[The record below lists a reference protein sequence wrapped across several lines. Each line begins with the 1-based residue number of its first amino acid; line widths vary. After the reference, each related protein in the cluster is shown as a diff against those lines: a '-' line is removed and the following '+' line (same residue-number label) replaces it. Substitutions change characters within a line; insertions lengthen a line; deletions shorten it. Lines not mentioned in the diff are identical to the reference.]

1 MHIYHSN
8 TAVPIEKSIQPIEVP
23 SKAAISKEGQ
33 SDLIREDMAPETSL
47 AHFCAFVDFY
57 TRQCNDPL
65 STSLT
70 CEKQAEAVEILPQ
83 DLHPETI
90 RMLLDTMLEAI
101 DHLEKKWLDEQIQHD
116 DRKRRHREDV
126 ARLYQQIKLLQPEP
140 KPTPFY
146 EKGIQRFANWL
157 LWRKEPRQTPSQSKG
172 SGKPRK
178 GILRQHKSEVLQAT
192 VNA

>member
-8 TAVPIEKSIQPIEVP
+8 TAVQIEKNTHLIEASP
-23 SKAAISKEGQ
+23 KAATSKEGQ
-33 SDLIREDMAPETSL
+33 SEQFSETEASETSL

-57 TRQCNDPL
+57 TRQSNDPL

-70 CEKQAEAVEILPQ
+70 CEKQAEVVEILPQ

-126 ARLYQQIKLLQPEP
+126 ARLYQQLKQLQPEP

-146 EKGIQRFANWL
+146 EKAIQWFVNRL
-157 LWRKEPRQTPSQSKG
+157 LWKKEPRSVASQPKG
-172 SGKPRK
+172 SRKPRK
-178 GILRQHKSEVLQAT
+178 RVFRQHKSEALQAT